1 MAKGDIYVRGKNGNI
16 IGGKV
21 RSSVLIEATRIGS
34 HMGTTTE
41 VEVGTDPTV
50 AARMSDIKTLIT
62 EKTEE
67 RTKFDQLVQL
77 MRKKQEMGVLEPEK
91 KALIPQ
97 FTKNM
102 ILLDADI
109 KKLSDEYTA
118 LSEQL
123 ASNAH
128 AKIQINSD
136 IHAGTKVVIAGDYI
150 LIHEDLAHVKFMKQK
165 GEIKPI
171 SF

>member
-1 MAKGDIYVRGKNGNI
+1 
-16 IGGKV
+16 
-21 RSSVLIEATRIGS
+21 
-34 HMGTTTE
+34 
-41 VEVGTDPTV
+41 
-50 AARMSDIKTLIT
+50 
-62 EKTEE
+62 
-67 RTKFDQLVQL
+67 
-77 MRKKQEMGVLEPEK
+77 MRKKQEMGILEPEK

-102 ILLDADI
+102 ILLDAEI
-109 KKLSDEYTA
+109 KKLSDEYSN

-136 IHAGTKVVIAGDYI
+136 VHAGTKIVIAGDYI

-165 GEIKPI
+165 GEIKPL